1 MSGERSAVASAR
13 EATARTMDEVAGR
26 VTHGEGYL
34 RLLEEAALHQAGPAR
49 VGLVDDADT
58 MEVEDA
64 AWRRREGRAYGPA
77 IAAVESALGLG

>member
-1 MSGERSAVASAR
+1 MTEHGSGVASAG
-13 EATARTMDEVAGR
+13 EATARTLDEVAGR

-34 RLLEEAALHQAGPAR
+34 RLLDEAALHHAGPAR